1 MGIQERRKMEKE
13 KIKNEIHKAASEI
26 IIEEGY
32 SKLSIRK
39 IATKI
44 DYSPSLIY
52 NYYENKADIVL
63 SIWQEKSAKI
73 IHTMSNL
80 RLNDPNE
87 KNNIKNLFKTYINL
101 ILESPEEYRAIM
113 LNNIDVI
120 KKVTFDFTEEEK
132 SSLKIKNT
140 KKQYDKYLEEGLL
153 RSIDT
158 ERYAFFSWISINGFV
173 SNMVLCNNKDKA
185 FINKLIDGYL
195 DFMIHGIFK
204 NN

>member
-1 MGIQERRKMEKE
+1 M
-13 KIKNEIHKAASEI
+13 
-26 IIEEGY
+26 
-32 SKLSIRK
+32 
-39 IATKI
+39 
-44 DYSPSLIY
+44 
-52 NYYENKADIVL
+52 
-63 SIWQEKSAKI
+63 SIWQEKAAKI